1 MQLDRLAVQL
11 RLRNPWE
18 AIDLGFAMVRTW
30 ARTVYAAWLTL
41 FVPLCVLA
49 LLVLPWQ
56 WAIVLV
62 WWLKPA
68 LDRVVLHVLAAGV
81 FGDLPRLRDTLRAL
95 PRALT
100 PGLIAS
106 LTWYRFFLV
115 RSFNLPVWQLER
127 QTGAEARERRRQ
139 LHRRTSGHAAWL
151 TTACVLFELVL
162 ALSGNRAV
170 RLARAGA
177 AKRRVPVL
185 PAVHLEGPEHAAA
198 RPLRMVFAGMAI
210 VEPFYVAG
218 GFALYLN
225 RRTALEGWDLE
236 VALRR
241 MGERAQAVSR
251 SVDVARAAALALV
264 LAGLLALQSPADG
277 YAQGASAAE
286 GGGDAQVQPGAPP
299 AEAPTTTGAA
309 GAAVGTACAG
319 VGRDRTGAV
328 AAARGTRDQGGAQAS
343 RVRSIPRAA
352 GAGVPRQAATA
363 QACSRRIDSAGWA
376 AFIEGLAQFLRILAY
391 AAIALAV
398 IFLLYYLLRRF
409 DLLGRERSSYVPPA
423 TLFGLD
429 VRPESLP
436 DDVAGAALELARAG
450 DLLKALSLLY
460 RGALVTLLH
469 RDGVELASGDTED
482 DCLRKSRKHIPDP
495 SLAYFARLLATW
507 QRLAYARRQVPNSEV
522 EALCGDWRAHFAAA
536 SQGTAL

>member
-1 MQLDRLAVQL
+1 MAVQLDRLAVQL

-49 LLVLPWQ
+49 LVMLPWQ

-127 QTGAEARERRRQ
+127 QTGAEARQRRQQ

-151 TTACVLFELVL
+151 TTACICFELVL
-162 ALSGNRAV
+162 ALSGIALFDL
-170 RLARAGA
+170 LA
-177 AKRRVPVL
+177 PVL
-185 PAVHLEGPEHAAA
+185 QSDEFQYFQLFTWKDQSMQRVVVSA
-198 RPLRMVFAGMAI
+198 MVFAGMAI

-241 MGERAQAVSR
+241 MGERAEAASR
-251 SVDVARAAALALV
+251 SVGVARAAAVVLA
-264 LAGLLALQSPADG
+264 LAGLLALQPPAES
-277 YAQGASAAE
+277 YAQHTPAE
-286 GGGDAQVQPGAPP
+286 TGGEARVQPGAPP
-299 AEAPTTTGAA
+299 ADALRQPQPSPASEAPASPPSQ
-309 GAAVGTACAG
+309 
-319 VGRDRTGAV
+319 RR
-328 AAARGTRDQGGAQAS
+328 AAREIKEVLKRPEFDEYRERLGLEYLGK
-343 RVRSIPRAA
+343 
-352 GAGVPRQAATA
+352 RQQPKPAK
-363 QACSRRIDSAGWA
+363 RIDAPGWA
-376 AFIEGLAQFLRILAY
+376 TFIEALAEFLRILAY
-391 AAIALAV
+391 AAIVLAV

-409 DLLGRERSSYVPPA
+409 DLLGRTRSSYVPPA

-436 DDVAGAALELARAG
+436 EDVAAAALELARAG
-450 DLLKALSLLY
+450 ELLKALSLLY

-482 DCLRKSRKHIPDP
+482 DCLRKSRQHIPEP
-495 SLAYFARLLATW
+495 SLAYFARLLAAW
-507 QRLAYARRQVPNSEV
+507 QRLAYARREVPRAEV
-522 EALCGDWRAHFAAA
+522 ETLCSDWGVHFAAGSA
-536 SQGTAL
+536 GAAT

>member
-1 MQLDRLAVQL
+1 VQLDRLAVQL

-30 ARTVYAAWLTL
+30 ARTVYAAWLVL

-49 LLVLPWQ
+49 LLVLPSP
-56 WAIVLV
+56 WAVVLV

-106 LTWYRFFLV
+106 LTWYRLFLV

-127 QTGAEARERRRQ
+127 QTGADARERRRQ
-139 LHRRTSGHAAWL
+139 LHRRTSGHAVWL
-151 TTACVLFELVL
+151 TIACILFELVL
-162 ALSGNRAV
+162 ALSGIALFDL
-170 RLARAGA
+170 LA
-177 AKRRVPVL
+177 PVL
-185 PAVHLEGPEHAAA
+185 QADEFQFFQLFTWKNQSMQQIVLCT
-198 RPLRMVFAGMAI
+198 MVFAGMGI

-241 MGERAQAVSR
+241 MGERAQAASR
-251 SVDVARAAALALV
+251 SVDVARAAVLV
-264 LAGLLALQSPADG
+264 VALAGLLALQLPAEG
-277 YAQGASAAE
+277 YAQDLPAAGSE
-286 GGGDAQVQPGAPP
+286 TAVEAQVQPDAPSAEP
-299 AEAPTTTGAA
+299 QTQPTPSPSSEAPALPPSQ
-309 GAAVGTACAG
+309 
-319 VGRDRTGAV
+319 RR
-328 AAARGTRDQGGAQAS
+328 AAREIKEVLKRPEFDEYRERLGLEYLGKRQQPKPAK
-343 RVRSIPRAA
+343 RV
-352 GAGVPRQAATA
+352 
-363 QACSRRIDSAGWA
+363 DSPGWA
-376 AFIEGLAQFLRILAY
+376 TFIDALAQFLRILAY

-398 IFLLYYLLRRF
+398 LFLLYYLLRRF
-409 DLLGRERSSYVPPA
+409 DLIGRERPSYIPPD

-436 DDVAGAALELARAG
+436 EDVAAAALELARKG
-450 DLLKALSLLY
+450 ELLKALSLLY

-482 DCLRKSRKHIPDP
+482 DCLRKSRQRIPDP
-495 SLAYFARLLATW
+495 SVAYFARLLAAW
-507 QRLAYARRQVPNSEV
+507 QRLAYARREVPRAEV
-522 EALCGDWRAHFAAA
+522 ETLCGDWRAHFTARNPGAAI
-536 SQGTAL
+536 